1 MVDITEISAI
11 VAAAGVLVGV
21 IYYVLEIRHQSR
33 MKQTDLIM
41 RLYSA
46 YGNEEYSKAV
56 IRYLATEYRDYNDF
70 VEKYG
75 PINPEEPV
83 QVAFRMIPMFYEGV
97 GLLLYRKLVNPD
109 LVYDL
114 FNVRMFWE
122 KYKPYAEAIRKQF
135 DEPRIYCWFEYLYN
149 EMKKREQKLHRY
161 SFGSLDYDRTLGLGQ
176 QKLQQSKT

>member
-1 MVDITEISAI
+1 MVDIQTVSIGIASAG
-11 VAAAGVLVGV
+11 VFAAAV
-21 IYYVLEIRHQSR
+21 YYIFQLRHQTKIR
-33 MKQTDLIM
+33 QTDLIM

-56 IRYLATEYRDYNDF
+56 IRYLATEYRDYDDF

-97 GLLLYRKLVNPD
+97 GILLHRKLVNPD
-109 LVYDL
+109 LVYEL

-122 KYKPYAEAIRKQF
+122 KFKPYAEGIRKQF
-135 DEPRIYCWFEYLYN
+135 NQPEFYCWFEYLYN
-149 EMKKREQKLHRY
+149 ELKKREQKQAKI
-161 SFGSLDYDRTLGLGQ
+161 G
-176 QKLQQSKT
+176 